1 MYGVGFDA
9 GSQVPGG
16 RGVGLDTLCDVVDN
30 LGSEAGRAGLSP
42 AAAETRPD
50 QDHPPAEAAGGQ
62 GDTDTRECPPPE
74 SLDPQRLD
82 AARQLKKGNPL
93 WSSSS
98 LTGWKPAKTKPSKLE
113 LWQVI
118 MERDPTKR
126 PKGWNVDK
134 MMNNL
139 LGWTGPVPE
148 PQPHVPEAPNG
159 GAPGG
164 PPPPHETDAAPEGAP
179 PTSVEL

>member
-113 LWQVI
+113 LWQ
-118 MERDPTKR
+118 
-126 PKGWNVDK
+126 
-134 MMNNL
+134 
-139 LGWTGPVPE
+139 
-148 PQPHVPEAPNG
+148 AC
-159 GAPGG
+159 AG
-164 PPPPHETDAAPEGAP
+164 PPGVVVESSRELVTTPTAAVSASASEGRRAGG
-179 PTSVEL
+179 VV